1 MKSQSTPILI
11 VEDNAALAIG
21 IEYALRQSPLAEG
34 KYMQIVASTRMLFT
48 QLNKQREGV
57 VELVILDY
65 EVYGGQTSAQ
75 QIPRLKEHPAL
86 KQGCW
91 IIGWSAYPTA
101 AESFQAF
108 GADGFVA
115 KNLGI
120 DKAVMYFD
128 TIIQRRQKGEAWVS
142 YNI

>member
-1 MKSQSTPILI
+1 MKSQRTPIFI

-21 IEYALRQSPLAEG
+21 IEYALSQSPLAEG
-34 KYMQIVASTRMLFT
+34 KYMQIVASTRRLFA
-48 QLNKQREGV
+48 QLDNQPEGV

-65 EVYGGQTSAQ
+65 EGYGEQTSAQ
-75 QIPRLKEHPAL
+75 HIPRLKEHSAL
-86 KQGCW
+86 NDNCT
-91 IIGWSAYPTA
+91 IIGWSASPTA
-101 AESFQAF
+101 AETFQQF

-120 DKAVMYFD
+120 EKAIQCFH
-128 TIIQRRQKGEAWVS
+128 TIIQRCQNGERWVS